1 MKVGI
6 TGSTGTLGKILV
18 QQLKNYHCFE
28 GDICSKKDI
37 DTWVKTNNFSEIIHF
52 AAIVPTSKVENN
64 LSKAYQ
70 VNTIGV
76 KYLIEVLQSCRKHPW
91 LFYASTS
98 HVYKSKNTPINELDP
113 IEPVSE
119 YGKTKY
125 EAEKI
130 ILKNYHNYCIGRIFS
145 FYHKTQKM
153 PFLYPSI
160 KQRLATENLEK
171 PFALYG
177 AKSVRDFLNAETVIE
192 IIVNLMNKKI
202 MGVYNIASGKGVK
215 IKNFVQS
222 LSKKKINIKEMG
234 LADFL
239 VADINKLQNALK
251 K

>member
-37 DTWVKTNNFSEIIHF
+37 NTWIKTNNFSEIIHF

-153 PFLYPSI
+153 
-160 KQRLATENLEK
+160 
-171 PFALYG
+171 
-177 AKSVRDFLNAETVIE
+177 
-192 IIVNLMNKKI
+192 
-202 MGVYNIASGKGVK
+202 
-215 IKNFVQS
+215 
-222 LSKKKINIKEMG
+222 
-234 LADFL
+234 
-239 VADINKLQNALK
+239 
-251 K
+251 